1 MAEKMPK
8 KDYDF
13 SGKDPKAV
21 LTPDEFA
28 HFDEGMRQ
36 KNKSIPADEIDM
48 KRAVQSVKQDLDRLF
63 S

>member
-1 MAEKMPK
+1 MAEEMSK

-13 SGKDPKAV
+13 AGKDPKVV

-28 HFDEGMRQ
+28 HFDEGMRLR
-36 KNKSIPADEIDM
+36 NKSIPADEIDM
-48 KRAVQSVKQDLDRLF
+48 KRAVQSVKNDLDRLF

>member
-1 MAEKMPK
+1 MAEKMSN

-21 LTPDEFA
+21 LTPDEFT
-28 HFDEGMRQ
+28 HFDEGMRP

>member
-1 MAEKMPK
+1 MAEKMTK
-8 KDYDF
+8 KDCDLA
-13 SGKDPKAV
+13 GKDPKAV

-28 HFDEGMRQ
+28 HFNEGMLP

-48 KRAVQSVKQDLDRLF
+48 KRAVQSVKQDLNRLF